1 MAIVPRRSFNFLD
14 LIEEP
19 TKAVAQKPP
28 VTDDDIIVTTPT
40 TPSVVYNYT
49 PAPINMNFGPDVEQV
64 PVSGFGIWFTM
75 LIVYVLGYG
84 LVQQGCGQL
93 VHLLEIIALGT
104 TLHLRGALYRRR
116 Q

>member
-49 PAPINMNFGPDVEQV
+49 PAPINVRFGPDVEQI

-75 LIVYVLGYG
+75 LIIYALGYG